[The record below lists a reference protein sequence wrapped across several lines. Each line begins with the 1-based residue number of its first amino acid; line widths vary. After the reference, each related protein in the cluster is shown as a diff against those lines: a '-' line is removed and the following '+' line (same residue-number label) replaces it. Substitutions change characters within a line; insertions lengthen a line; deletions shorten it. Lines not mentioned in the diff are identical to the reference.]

1 MTQETFNKYCKML
14 DTDDIESLALLSQ
27 LLQISQSW
35 DGIEFTGVDDA
46 FIYKKTIAHYLY
58 LAAKKSNL
66 QGVYIC
72 SEARYGDETL
82 KIFYFF
88 NSFTHYTIWD

>member
-1 MTQETFNKYCKML
+1 MTQETFNRYCEML
-14 DTDDIESLALLSQ
+14 DTNDIESLALLAK
-27 LLQISQSW
+27 LLQISQAW

-58 LAAKKSNL
+58 LAAKKNNL
-66 QGVYIC
+66 QGVYIL
-72 SEARYGDETL
+72 SETRFGDETL

-88 NSFTHYTIWD
+88 NSWTHYSIWD